1 MKTVKTWLG
10 NDAILIASLVLAK
23 TTEAQVMPVTT
34 CDAAGIGSTLLRAD
48 GPPVSI
54 LEVSTGT
61 AGTGESATPYCLVK
75 VLVPQAIN
83 IWVGL
88 PMGGKWNG
96 RLQSQGGGGY
106 SGGLGVPTAS
116 ILGGMVGVS
125 TDTGHPGD
133 GGGGSFGL
141 LSPGVPNTQLQ
152 IDFAY
157 RSEHLMAVIG
167 KQLTRAF
174 YGRQPEYSYWNG
186 CSTGGRQGLMMA
198 QRYPDD
204 YDGILAGAP
213 AIHWDRFQAAQIW
226 PQMVMFRDHGGAI
239 PAAKQDLATNAAIAA
254 CDPLDGVKDGVIA
267 DPRRCRFDAKRLL
280 CPSGV
285 NDNTCLTLTEAVAI
299 NKIWQ
304 GPVLCPPGD
313 SDNICSAPEVRAEQR
328 PGFRLPR
335 QGERLWYGLTPGTPL
350 SGLAGPTPFFISVN
364 QPRFWVYLDPTWDWH
379 ILNYDNYRAFFDETV
394 RTVGP
399 VIGTDDPDL
408 APFRERG
415 GKLLIWHGWSDPLI
429 MPEGTVDYY
438 NRVVRKAGGW
448 SYRRTAQFARL
459 FMAPGVFHCGGGPG
473 PAPQNNT
480 LFDALTDW
488 VEHGNAP
495 ETIKVSK
502 PLEGGAMQ
510 TRPLC
515 PYPSVAVWTGRGS
528 TDDAANFVC
537 RSFFHPFPRDH
548 ERARHSPFDSR

>member
-1 MKTVKTWLG
+1 MGTIKTWLG
-10 NDAILIASLVLAK
+10 SVAILITSLALVITAN
-23 TTEAQVMPVTT
+23 AQIMPVMS
-34 CDAAGIGSTLLRAD
+34 CDTAGIGSTQLAAD

-61 AGTGESATPYCLVK
+61 AGTGESAMPYCLVK

-116 ILGGMVGVS
+116 ILSGMVGVS

-133 GGGGSFGL
+133 GGGGSFGM
-141 LSPGVPNTQLQ
+141 LSPRVPNTQLQ

-167 KQLTRAF
+167 KQLTQAF

-226 PQMVMFRDHGGAI
+226 PQMVMFRDNNGAI
-239 PAAKQDLATNAAIAA
+239 PAAKQDLATNEAIAA
-254 CDPLDGVKDGVIA
+254 CDPQDGVRDGVIV
-267 DPRRCRFDAKRLL
+267 DPRRCRFDAKTLL
-280 CPSGV
+280 CPPGV

-313 SDNICSAPEVRAEQR
+313 AENICSAPGVRDEQLS
-328 PGFRLPR
+328 RLHHPR
-335 QGERLWYGLTPGTPL
+335 KGERLWYGLTPGTPL
-350 SGLAGPTPFFISVN
+350 SGLAGPNPFFIAIN

-379 ILNYDNYRAFFDETV
+379 VLDYDNYLAFFDDTV

-399 VIGTDDPDL
+399 VIGTDDPNL
-408 APFRERG
+408 RPFRERG
-415 GKLLIWHGWSDPLI
+415 GKLLMWHGWNDPLI
-429 MPEGTVDYY
+429 MPEGTIDYY
-438 NRVVRKAGGW
+438 NRVVMRTGRG
-448 SYRRTAQFARL
+448 SYKRTSKFARL

-473 PAPQNNT
+473 PAPQNDN
-480 LFDALTDW
+480 LFGALIDW
-488 VEHGNAP
+488 VENNKAP
-495 ETIKVSK
+495 ETILVSK
-502 PLEGGAMQ
+502 PLDGGATQ

-537 RSFFHPFPRDH
+537 RSPFHTFPRDTGKG
-548 ERARHSPFDSR
+548 RH